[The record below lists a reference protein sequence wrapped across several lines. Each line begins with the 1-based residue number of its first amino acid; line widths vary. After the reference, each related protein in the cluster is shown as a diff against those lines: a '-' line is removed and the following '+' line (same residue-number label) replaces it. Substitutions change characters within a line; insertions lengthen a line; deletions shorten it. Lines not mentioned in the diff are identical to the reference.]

1 MPNPIPPPPWW
12 RRLLDKARCAAAPGR
27 ASQGAAPLGGSETR
41 AAVQRGGFACVRL
54 GPRWRKVLRRA
65 WSVRLFAASV
75 ACQVLDVLLSTA
87 GAFSGQYRASLALQ
101 LAGVAF
107 AALGLWARLVYQ
119 QGLSDG

>member
-12 RRLLDKARCAAAPGR
+12 RRLLDKARCA
-27 ASQGAAPLGGSETR
+27 
-41 AAVQRGGFACVRL
+41 VRL

-75 ACQVLDVLLSTA
+75 ACQALDVLLSTA